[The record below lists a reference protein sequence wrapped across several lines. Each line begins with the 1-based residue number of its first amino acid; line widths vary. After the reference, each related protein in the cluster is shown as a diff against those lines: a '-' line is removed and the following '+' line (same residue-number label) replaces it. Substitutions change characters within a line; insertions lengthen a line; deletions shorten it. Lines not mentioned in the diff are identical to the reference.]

1 MFVVPFFYR
10 APIQSLISWSLQ
22 PIVIF
27 LENRGKQLCQVDSP
41 TEWLSENGF
50 SVKNKWQVG
59 DILYVEV
66 DAEKTSLRD
75 FYSFEQ
81 LTVQQ
86 QKGTE
91 ECWRTF
97 YTMKSEEDLSSSMAW
112 NKNMESPLFDI
123 LQEIQIKCKL

>member
-10 APIQSLISWSLQ
+10 TPVQSLISWHLQ
-22 PIVIF
+22 PIVVF
-27 LENRGKQLCQVDSP
+27 LENRGKQICQVDSP
-41 TEWLSENGF
+41 RDWLTENGF
-50 SVKNKWQVG
+50 HVKHQWQVA
-59 DILYVEV
+59 DTLYVEV
-66 DAEKTSLRD
+66 AEDRMNLSD

-81 LTVQQ
+81 LTLQQ

-97 YTMKSEEDLSSSMAW
+97 FLMNSEEDPTSSATW
-112 NKNMESPLFDI
+112 NKNIEAPFFNV

>member
-10 APIQSLISWSLQ
+10 TPVQSLIPWSLQ
-22 PIVIF
+22 PIVLF
-27 LENRGKQLCQVDSP
+27 LENRGKQLCQVESP
-41 TEWLSENGF
+41 KEWLTDNGF
-50 SVKNKWQVG
+50 VVKEKWQK
-59 DILYVEV
+59 DNILYVQVNPESMKLV
-66 DAEKTSLRD
+66 D

-97 YTMKSEEDLSSSMAW
+97 FTMKSSEDTESSMAW
-112 NKNMESPLFDI
+112 NKNIDKPFLTVI
-123 LQEIQIKCKL
+123 QEIQTKCML